1 MDAVRCATVVQGRL
15 TEANGSLPEDRRL
28 QFRIGVHVGDV
39 VVRGGDLFG
48 DGVNIAARLRALA
61 EPGGVCLSAEAHAHI
76 RKSLPLA
83 FEDLGPQRLKN
94 IDEPVRVFSHKAR
107 FTELALQTSTP
118 LLSLPAKPSIAVLP
132 FTNMGGDP
140 YFVDGVV
147 EDIITALSHA
157 PRLFVI
163 ARNSTFTYRD
173 RMVEV
178 RQIGR
183 ELGVRYILEGSVRR
197 AGSRLRITGRLL
209 DAATGAHLWADH
221 YDGEVEDVFD
231 LQDQVTASV
240 VGAISPR
247 LLAAEIARVKSKRP
261 DNLDAYDLYLRALA
275 AVRDMT
281 LERNEEA
288 LSYLERALRLDPDY
302 AVAAALAAWAYTLR
316 FAQNWSVDWR
326 TRGSVASSLDVPRLR
341 RVRRIPRRWPWVAT
355 LWLFLAGSFRKD
367 ERDRALSQPEPQ
379 QRHGIG

>member
-1 MDAVRCATVVQGRL
+1 MAVSLEYVVTDGYTAEGVLGVALSPYSRQMWRAIRASWAKMRVETLRLLTAHRAIMDGLIAEHRGRIANTAGDTAFLPSFQARWTRCSCATVVQGRL
-15 TEANGSLPEDRRL
+15 AEANGSLPEDRRL

-197 AGSRLRITGRLL
+197 AGGRLRITGRLL

-221 YDGEVEDVFD
+221 YDGEVEDVYV
-231 LQDQVTASV
+231 LLDQVTASV
-240 VGAISPR
+240 AGDFASP
-247 LLAAEIARVKSKRP
+247 AAADRTGEEQGSRH
-261 DNLDAYDLYLRALA
+261 LDA
-275 AVRDMT
+275 MT
-281 LERNEEA
+281 FTCAR
-288 LSYLERALRLDPDY
+288 SP
-302 AVAAALAAWAYTLR
+302 
-316 FAQNWSVDWR
+316 
-326 TRGSVASSLDVPRLR
+326 P
-341 RVRRIPRRWPWVAT
+341 
-355 LWLFLAGSFRKD
+355 
-367 ERDRALSQPEPQ
+367 
-379 QRHGIG
+379 